1 MNLSCSPL
9 RIAPALGFALALVA
23 VGGVFALQK
32 PGRTNV
38 RSGSDTKDTLLLKG
52 SSGNP
57 AIFASADTR
66 GLGWATR
73 TSPCIACGRCVS

>member
-23 VGGVFALQK
+23 VGGAFALQK

-38 RSGSDTKDTLLLKG
+38 RSGSDHNGTLLLKG
-52 SSGNP
+52 NSGNP

-66 GLGWATR
+66 GLGWAKR
-73 TSPCIACGRCVS
+73 TSPGLACGRCVS